1 MAFSGSDAA
10 FEGFRLVRRNPMALV
25 AWALLYA
32 VVSLTSLFA
41 MSAAIGPLTAWGERM
56 DALESQSPS
65 ATPEEVMAAF
75 QGFGEVMLSLAW
87 LIPVS
92 LIVTAMLMAAV
103 ARAVLNPRAGGFG
116 YLRLGMDELRVFVVT
131 LVLGILLFFAWVA
144 VAVVIGVLAGIAG
157 ATGANWLWLFV
168 VLAGLAGVVG
178 IIWLAVRLSL
188 AVPITVAENR
198 FAFFDSF
205 SVTRGQ
211 FWSVFGM
218 AVIAFVM
225 VMVISMLSWVVTLP
239 LAMMAGAGTGAWSF
253 GSGGDAETVAA
264 ALDVTNPWIIASALA
279 EAVVYALTVG
289 VMYAPFAAAYRD
301 IKGLGPET
309 PTA

>member
-1 MAFSGSDAA
+1 MAFSASDAA
-10 FEGFRLVRRNPMALV
+10 FEGFRLVRRKPVALI

-32 VVSLTSLFA
+32 VLSLASVFA
-41 MSAAIGPLTAWGERM
+41 MSNAIGLMVEWGERAE
-56 DALESQSPS
+56 ALESAEPTQ
-65 ATPEEVMAAF
+65 AEVMAVF

-87 LIPVS
+87 LLPVS
-92 LIVTAMLMAAV
+92 LIVGAMLMAAV

-116 YLRLGMDELRVFVVT
+116 YLRLGMDEVRVFVVS
-131 LVLGILLFFAWVA
+131 LVLCILLFCGWLA
-144 VAVVIGVLAGIAG
+144 VGLLVGVLAGIAG
-157 ATGANWLWLFV
+157 ATGASWLWLVV
-168 VLAGLAGVVG
+168 VLGGLAGVAA

-198 FAFFDSF
+198 FAIFDSF
-205 SVTRGQ
+205 ALTKGR
-211 FWSVFGM
+211 FWPLLGM

-225 VMVISMLSWVVTLP
+225 VLVISLLAMVVTLP
-239 LAMMAGAGTGAWSF
+239 LNLMTGLESWSF
-253 GSGGDAETVAA
+253 GSNADPEVMAA
-264 ALDVTNPWIIASALA
+264 ALDVTNPWVIVNALV

-301 IKGLGPET
+301 IKGLGAET

>member
-25 AWALLYA
+25 AWTLLYA
-32 VVSLTSLFA
+32 VVSLASLFA
-41 MSAAIGPLTAWGERM
+41 MSRAIGPITAWGERM
-56 DALESQSPS
+56 EALESQSPS
-65 ATPEEVMAAF
+65 ATPEQVMSAF

-87 LIPVS
+87 LLPVS

-103 ARAVLNPRAGGFG
+103 ARAVLNPRSGGFG
-116 YLRLGMDELRVFVVT
+116 YLRLGMDEVRVFVVT
-131 LVLGILLFFAWVA
+131 FVLGILAFVAWFALVA
-144 VAVVIGVLAGIAG
+144 LVVILAGIAG
-157 ATGANWLWLFV
+157 ATGADWMWLFV
-168 VLAGLAGVVG
+168 VLGGFAGVG
-178 IIWLAVRLSL
+178 AIIWLYVRLSL

-205 SVTRGQ
+205 AVTRGH
-211 FWSVFGM
+211 FWSLLGM

-225 VMVISMLSWVVTLP
+225 VLVISLLSWVVTLP
-239 LAMMAGAGTGAWSF
+239 LGMMAGAESWTF
-253 GSGGDAETVAA
+253 GSNSDPEIVAA

-301 IKGLGPET
+301 LKGLGAET

>member
-1 MAFSGSDAA
+1 MAFSASDAA
-10 FEGFRLVRRNPMALV
+10 FEGFRLVRRKPVALI

-32 VVSLTSLFA
+32 VLSLASVFA
-41 MSAAIGPLTAWGERM
+41 MSNAIGLMVEWGERAE
-56 DALESQSPS
+56 ALESAEPTQ
-65 ATPEEVMAAF
+65 AEVMAVF

-87 LIPVS
+87 LLPVS
-92 LIVTAMLMAAV
+92 LIVGAMLMAAV

-116 YLRLGMDELRVFVVT
+116 YLRLGMDEVRVFVVS
-131 LVLGILLFFAWVA
+131 LVLCILLFCGWLA
-144 VAVVIGVLAGIAG
+144 VGLLVGVLAGIAG
-157 ATGANWLWLFV
+157 ATGASWMWLVV
-168 VLAGLAGVVG
+168 VLGGLAGVAA

-198 FAFFDSF
+198 FAIFDSF
-205 SVTRGQ
+205 ALTKGR
-211 FWSVFGM
+211 FWPLLGL

-225 VMVISMLSWVVTLP
+225 VLVISLLAMVVTLP
-239 LAMMAGAGTGAWSF
+239 LNLMTGLESWSF
-253 GSGGDAETVAA
+253 GSNADPEVMAA
-264 ALDVTNPWIIASALA
+264 ALDVTNPWVIVNALV

-301 IKGLGPET
+301 IKGLGAET

>member
-25 AWALLYA
+25 AWTLLYA
-32 VVSLTSLFA
+32 VVSLASLFA
-41 MSAAIGPLTAWGERM
+41 MSRAIGPITAWGERM
-56 DALESQSPS
+56 EALEAQSPS
-65 ATPEEVMAAF
+65 ATPEQVMSAF

-87 LIPVS
+87 LLPVS

-116 YLRLGMDELRVFVVT
+116 YLRLGMDEVRVFVVT
-131 LVLGILLFFAWVA
+131 FVLGILAFVAWMALVA
-144 VAVVIGVLAGIAG
+144 LVVILAGIAG
-157 ATGANWLWLFV
+157 ATGADWMWLFV
-168 VLAGLAGVVG
+168 VLGGFAGVAA
-178 IIWLAVRLSL
+178 IIWLYVRLSL

-205 SVTRGQ
+205 AVTRGR
-211 FWSVFGM
+211 FWSLFGM

-225 VMVISMLSWVVTLP
+225 VLVISMLSWVVTLP
-239 LAMMAGAGTGAWSF
+239 LGMMAGAGSWTF
-253 GSGGDAETVAA
+253 GSNSDPEIVAA

-301 IKGLGPET
+301 LKGLGAET

>member
-10 FEGFRLVRRNPMALV
+10 FEGFRLVRRKPMALV
-25 AWALLYA
+25 AWTLLYA
-32 VVSLTSLFA
+32 IVSLASLFA
-41 MSAAIGPLTAWGERM
+41 MSSALGPITDWAERM
-56 DALESQSPS
+56 DALENQSPS
-65 ATPEEVMAAF
+65 ATPQEVMAAF

-87 LIPVS
+87 VIPVS
-92 LIVTAMLMAAV
+92 LIVSAMLMAAV
-103 ARAVLNPRAGGFG
+103 ARAVLNPRASGFG

-131 LVLGILLFFAWVA
+131 LVLGILMAFAWVA
-144 VAVVIGVLAGIAG
+144 VVVAIGVLSGIAS
-157 ATGANWLWLFV
+157 ASGANWLWLFV
-168 VLAGLAGVVG
+168 VLAGLAGVAA

-205 SVTRGQ
+205 AVTRGR
-211 FWSVFGM
+211 FWSLFGM
-218 AVIAFVM
+218 AIIAIVM
-225 VMVISMLSWVVTLP
+225 VLVIMVLSWVVTLP
-239 LAMMAGAGTGAWSF
+239 LGMMAGGEAWSF
-253 GSGGDAETVAA
+253 GSGGDAEAVAA

-279 EAVVYALTVG
+279 EAVINALLVG

-301 IKGLGPET
+301 LKGLGAET

>member
-1 MAFSGSDAA
+1 MGFSASDAA

-32 VVSLTSLFA
+32 V
-41 MSAAIGPLTAWGERM
+41 
-56 DALESQSPS
+56 
-65 ATPEEVMAAF
+65 
-75 QGFGEVMLSLAW
+75 LSLASVFAVSNAIEPMIAWSERAEALENASPTPTPAEVLAVFQDFGGVILGLSW
-87 LIPVS
+87 LLPVS
-92 LIVTAMLMAAV
+92 LIVSAMLMAAV

-116 YLRLGMDELRVFVVT
+116 YLRLGMDEVRVFVVT
-131 LVLGILLFFAWVA
+131 LVLGLLLTFAWMALFVLVA
-144 VAVVIGVLAGIAG
+144 VLAGIAG
-157 ATGANWLWLFV
+157 ASELNWLWLFV
-168 VLAGLAGVVG
+168 VLGGMAGVAA

-205 SVTRGQ
+205 SLTRGR
-211 FWSVFGM
+211 FWPLFGM
-218 AVIAFVM
+218 AVIAIAM
-225 VMVISMLSWVVTLP
+225 VLVVQLLSAIVTMP
-239 LAMMAGAGTGAWSF
+239 LGMMTGQGAWSF
-253 GSGGDAETVAA
+253 GGAEDPEVLRA
-264 ALDVTNPWIIASALA
+264 ALDISNPWVIASALA
-279 EAVVYALTVG
+279 EAAVYALVVG

>member
-32 VVSLTSLFA
+32 VVSLASLFA
-41 MSAAIGPLTAWGERM
+41 MSTAIGPITEWAERM
-56 DALESQSPS
+56 DALENQSPS
-65 ATPEEVMAAF
+65 ATPEQVLEAF
-75 QGFGEVMLSLAW
+75 QGIGQVMLSLAW

-103 ARAVLNPRAGGFG
+103 ARAVLNPRAAGFG

-131 LVLGILLFFAWVA
+131 LVLGILMVCAWIAVA
-144 VAVVIGVLAGIAG
+144 VAVGALSGIAG
-157 ATGANWLWLFV
+157 ATGAEWMWLFV
-168 VLAGLAGVVG
+168 VLAGLAGVAG

-205 SVTRGQ
+205 GVTRGR
-211 FWSVFGM
+211 FWSLLGM

-225 VMVISMLSWVVTLP
+225 VLVISMLSWVITLP
-239 LAMMAGAGTGAWSF
+239 LGMMAGGDAWSL
-253 GSGGDAETVAA
+253 GSGGDAEAVAA

-301 IKGLGPET
+301 LKGLGAET

>member
-32 VVSLTSLFA
+32 VVSLASLFA
-41 MSAAIGPLTAWGERM
+41 MSTAIGPMTAWAERM

-65 ATPEEVMAAF
+65 PTPEQVLEAF
-75 QGFGEVMLSLAW
+75 QGIGQVMLSLAW

-103 ARAVLNPRAGGFG
+103 ARAVLNPRAAGFG

-131 LVLGILLFFAWVA
+131 LVLGILMVCAWIA
-144 VAVVIGVLAGIAG
+144 VGAAIGVLAGIAG
-157 ATGANWLWLFV
+157 ATGAEWMWLFV
-168 VLAGLAGVVG
+168 VLAGLAGVAG

-205 SVTRGQ
+205 SVTRGR
-211 FWSVFGM
+211 FWSLLGM

-225 VMVISMLSWVVTLP
+225 VLVISMLSWVITLP
-239 LAMMAGAGTGAWSF
+239 LGMMAGGDAWSF
-253 GSGGDAETVAA
+253 GSGGDAEAVAA

-301 IKGLGPET
+301 LKGLGPET

>member
-1 MAFSGSDAA
+1 MAFSASDAA

-32 VVSLTSLFA
+32 ALSLGSLFA
-41 MSAAIGPLTAWGERM
+41 MAGATDTLIAWGERM
-56 DALESQSPS
+56 EALESASP
-65 ATPEEVMAAF
+65 TTEEVLAAF
-75 QGFGEVMLSLAW
+75 QGMGEVMLSVAW
-87 LIPVS
+87 LLPVS
-92 LIVTAMLMAAV
+92 IAVSAMLMAAV

-131 LVLGILLFFAWVA
+131 LVLGILMFCAWM
-144 VAVVIGVLAGIAG
+144 AVVLLVGVLSGIAG
-157 ATGANWLWLFV
+157 ASGAEWMWLLV
-168 VLAGLAGVVG
+168 VLGALGGVAAV
-178 IIWLAVRLSL
+178 IWLTVRLSL

-205 SVTRGQ
+205 AVTRGK
-211 FWSVFGM
+211 FWSLLGM

-225 VMVISMLSWVVTLP
+225 VLVISLLAMVVTLP
-239 LAMMAGAGTGAWSF
+239 LNLMTGLESWSF
-253 GSGGDAETVAA
+253 GSNADPEVMAA
-264 ALDVTNPWIIASALA
+264 ALDVTNPWVIVNALV

-301 IKGLGPET
+301 IKGLGAET

>member
-32 VVSLTSLFA
+32 VVSLASLFA
-41 MSAAIGPLTAWGERM
+41 MSMAIGPMTAWAERM
-56 DALESQSPS
+56 DALEAQSPS
-65 ATPEEVMAAF
+65 ATPEEVMTAF
-75 QGFGEVMLSLAW
+75 QGFAEVMLSLSW
-87 LIPVS
+87 LIPLS

-131 LVLGILLFFAWVA
+131 LVLGILMFCAWIA
-144 VAVVIGVLAGIAG
+144 VVIVIGVLAGIAG
-157 ATGANWLWLFV
+157 ASGANWLWLFV
-168 VLAGLAGVVG
+168 VLAGLGGVAA

-205 SVTRGQ
+205 AVTRGR
-211 FWSVFGM
+211 FWSLLGM

-225 VMVISMLSWVVTLP
+225 VLVISLLSWVITLP
-239 LAMMAGAGTGAWSF
+239 LSMMAGVEAWSF
-253 GSGGDAETVAA
+253 GAGGDAEAVAA

-301 IKGLGPET
+301 LKGLGAET
-309 PTA
+309 PAA

>member
-10 FEGFRLVRRNPMALV
+10 FEGFRLVRRKPMALV
-25 AWALLYA
+25 AWTLLYA
-32 VVSLTSLFA
+32 IVSLASLFA
-41 MSAAIGPLTAWGERM
+41 MSSAIGPMTEWAERM
-56 DALESQSPS
+56 EALENQSPS
-65 ATPEEVMAAF
+65 ATPQEVMAAF
-75 QGFGEVMLSLAW
+75 QGFGEVMLSLGW

-103 ARAVLNPRAGGFG
+103 ARAVLNPRASGFG

-131 LVLGILLFFAWVA
+131 LVLGILMAFAWVA
-144 VAVVIGVLAGIAG
+144 VVVAIGVLSGIAS
-157 ATGANWLWLFV
+157 ASGANWLWLFV
-168 VLAGLAGVVG
+168 VLAGLAGVAA

-205 SVTRGQ
+205 AVTRGR
-211 FWSVFGM
+211 FWALFGM
-218 AVIAFVM
+218 AIIAFVM
-225 VMVISMLSWVVTLP
+225 VLVISMLSWVVTLP
-239 LAMMAGAGTGAWSF
+239 LGLMVGGEAWSF
-253 GSGGDAETVAA
+253 GSGGDADAVAA
-264 ALDVTNPWIIASALA
+264 ALDVTNPWVIASAVA

-301 IKGLGPET
+301 LKGLGAET

>member
-1 MAFSGSDAA
+1 MAFSASDAA
-10 FEGFRLVRRNPMALV
+10 FEGFRLVRRKPVALI

-32 VVSLTSLFA
+32 VLSLASVFA
-41 MSAAIGPLTAWGERM
+41 MSNAIGLMVEWGERAE
-56 DALESQSPS
+56 ALESAEPTQ
-65 ATPEEVMAAF
+65 AEVMAVF

-87 LIPVS
+87 LLPVS
-92 LIVTAMLMAAV
+92 LIVGAMLMAAV

-116 YLRLGMDELRVFVVT
+116 YLRLGMDEVRVFVVS
-131 LVLGILLFFAWVA
+131 LVLCILLFCGWLA
-144 VAVVIGVLAGIAG
+144 VGLLVGVLAGIAG
-157 ATGANWLWLFV
+157 ATGASWMWLVV
-168 VLAGLAGVVG
+168 VLGGLAGDAG

-198 FAFFDSF
+198 FAIFDSF
-205 SVTRGQ
+205 ALTKGR
-211 FWSVFGM
+211 FWPLLGM

-225 VMVISMLSWVVTLP
+225 VLVISLLAMVVTLP
-239 LAMMAGAGTGAWSF
+239 LNLMTGLESWSF
-253 GSGGDAETVAA
+253 GSNADPEVMAA
-264 ALDVTNPWIIASALA
+264 ALDVTNPWVIVNALV

-301 IKGLGPET
+301 IKGLGAET

>member
-1 MAFSGSDAA
+1 MAFSASDAA
-10 FEGFRLVRRNPMALV
+10 FEGFRLVRRKPVALI

-32 VVSLTSLFA
+32 VLSLASVFA
-41 MSAAIGPLTAWGERM
+41 MSNAIGLMVEWGERAE
-56 DALESQSPS
+56 ALESAEPTQ
-65 ATPEEVMAAF
+65 AEVMAVF

-87 LIPVS
+87 LLPVS
-92 LIVTAMLMAAV
+92 LIVGAMLMAAV

-116 YLRLGMDELRVFVVT
+116 YLRLGMDEVRVFVVS
-131 LVLGILLFFAWVA
+131 LVLCILLFCGWLA
-144 VAVVIGVLAGIAG
+144 VGLLVGVLAGIAG
-157 ATGANWLWLFV
+157 ATGASWMWLVV
-168 VLAGLAGVVG
+168 VLGGLAGVAA

-198 FAFFDSF
+198 FAIFDSF
-205 SVTRGQ
+205 ALTKGR
-211 FWSVFGM
+211 FWPLLGM

-225 VMVISMLSWVVTLP
+225 VLVISLLAMVVTLP
-239 LAMMAGAGTGAWSF
+239 LNLMTGLESWSF
-253 GSGGDAETVAA
+253 GSSSDPEVIAA
-264 ALDVTNPWIIASALA
+264 ALDVTNPWVIVNALV

-301 IKGLGPET
+301 IKGLGAET

>member
-25 AWALLYA
+25 AWTLLYA
-32 VVSLTSLFA
+32 VVSLLSLFA
-41 MSAAIGPLTAWGERM
+41 MSSAIEPLTAWGERM
-56 DALESQSPS
+56 EALEGTSP
-65 ATPEEVMAAF
+65 TPEEVFAAF
-75 QGFGEVMLSLAW
+75 QGFGQVMLGLSW

-92 LIVTAMLMAAV
+92 LAVSAMLMAAV

-131 LVLGILLFFAWVA
+131 LVLGILLFCAWMALA
-144 VAVVIGVLAGIAG
+144 VLVGVLGGIAG
-157 ATGANWLWLFV
+157 ASGANWMWLLV
-168 VLAGLAGVVG
+168 VLGGLAGVAA
-178 IIWLAVRLSL
+178 IIWIAVRLSL
-188 AVPITVAENR
+188 AVPMTVAENR

-205 SVTRGQ
+205 SLTRGR
-211 FWSVFGM
+211 FWSLLGM

-225 VMVISMLSWVVTLP
+225 VLVISLLSWVVTLP
-239 LAMMAGAGTGAWSF
+239 LSMMVGTDVWAG
-253 GSGGDAETVAA
+253 GSSDPEAIAA
-264 ALDVTNPWIIASALA
+264 ALDVTNPWVILSALA
-279 EAVVYALTVG
+279 EAVIYALTVG

-301 IKGLGPET
+301 LKGLGPET

>member
-1 MAFSGSDAA
+1 MAFSASDAA
-10 FEGFRLVRRNPMALV
+10 FEGFRLVRRKPVALI

-32 VVSLTSLFA
+32 VLSLASVFA
-41 MSAAIGPLTAWGERM
+41 MSNAIGLMVEWGERAE
-56 DALESQSPS
+56 ALESAEPTQ
-65 ATPEEVMAAF
+65 AEVMAVF

-87 LIPVS
+87 LLPVS
-92 LIVTAMLMAAV
+92 LIVGAMLMAAV

-116 YLRLGMDELRVFVVT
+116 YLRLGMDEVRVFVVS
-131 LVLGILLFFAWVA
+131 LVLCILLFCGWLA
-144 VAVVIGVLAGIAG
+144 VGLLVGVLAGIAG
-157 ATGANWLWLFV
+157 ATGASWMWLVV
-168 VLAGLAGVVG
+168 VLGGLAGVAA

-198 FAFFDSF
+198 FAIFDSF
-205 SVTRGQ
+205 ALTKGR
-211 FWSVFGM
+211 FWPLLGM

-225 VMVISMLSWVVTLP
+225 VLVISLLAMVVTLQ
-239 LAMMAGAGTGAWSF
+239 LNLMTGLESWSF
-253 GSGGDAETVAA
+253 GSNADPEVLAA
-264 ALDVTNPWIIASALA
+264 ALDVTKPWDIVNALV

-301 IKGLGPET
+301 IKGLGAET

>member
-32 VVSLTSLFA
+32 ALSLGSLFA
-41 MSAAIGPLTAWGERM
+41 MAGATDTLIAWGERM
-56 DALESQSPS
+56 EALESASP
-65 ATPEEVMAAF
+65 TTEEVLAAF
-75 QGFGEVMLSLAW
+75 QGMGEVMLSVAW
-87 LIPVS
+87 LLPVS
-92 LIVTAMLMAAV
+92 IAVSAMLMAAV

-131 LVLGILLFFAWVA
+131 LVLGILMFCAWM
-144 VAVVIGVLAGIAG
+144 AVVVLVGVLAGIAG
-157 ATGANWLWLFV
+157 ASGAEWMWLLV
-168 VLAGLAGVVG
+168 VLGALGGVAAV
-178 IIWLAVRLSL
+178 IWLTVRLSL

-205 SVTRGQ
+205 AVTRGK
-211 FWSVFGM
+211 FWSLLGM

-225 VMVISMLSWVVTLP
+225 VLVISLLSWVVILP
-239 LAMMAGAGTGAWSF
+239 LTMMSGLESWSF
-253 GSGGDAETVAA
+253 GGGTDADVVAA
-264 ALDVTNPWIIASALA
+264 ALDVTNPWVIVRALV
-279 EAVVYALTVG
+279 EAVIYALTVG

-301 IKGLGPET
+301 IKGLGAET

>member
-25 AWALLYA
+25 AWTLLYA
-32 VVSLTSLFA
+32 VVSLATLFA
-41 MSAAIGPLTAWGERM
+41 MKSAIGPMTAWAERM

-65 ATPEEVMAAF
+65 ATPEQVMEAF
-75 QGFGEVMLSLAW
+75 QGIGEVMLSMAW
-87 LIPVS
+87 VLPVS
-92 LIVTAMLMAAV
+92 LIVSAMLMAAV
-103 ARAVLNPRAGGFG
+103 ARAVLNPRAAGFG

-131 LVLGILLFFAWVA
+131 LVLGILLFAAWIA
-144 VAVVIGVLAGIAG
+144 VGAVVGMLAGIAG

-168 VLAGLAGVVG
+168 FLAGLAGVAA

-205 SVTRGQ
+205 AVTRGQ
-211 FWSVFGM
+211 FWSLLGM
-218 AVIAFVM
+218 AVIAIVM
-225 VMVISMLSWVVTLP
+225 VLVISMLSWAVTLP
-239 LAMMAGAGTGAWSF
+239 LGMMIGGEAWSF
-253 GSGGDAETVAA
+253 GSGGDAEAVAA
-264 ALDVTNPWIIASALA
+264 ALDVTNPWVIASALA
-279 EAVVYALTVG
+279 EAVISALLVG

-301 IKGLGPET
+301 IKGLGTET